1 MLVSVTNTDSW
12 PRVHPLVRRR
22 QRHLVQAAACILTAG
37 IALGML
43 TYAVERRHATPTL
56 EELMPG
62 TGRAIRRQRALLYGE
77 KIADALAWLDYF
89 ERPEGKRALII
100 GIAVFGA
107 GICGYLAFR
116 ADDTR

>member
-1 MLVSVTNTDSW
+1 MAGVDSW

-22 QRHLVQAAACILTAG
+22 QRRLVQAAACILTTG

-43 TYAVERRHATPTL
+43 TYALDERRAAPTL

-62 TGRAIRRQRALLYGE
+62 SGRAMRRQRALLYGE

-100 GIAVFGA
+100 GIAAFGA

-116 ADDTR
+116 ADDSR

>member
-1 MLVSVTNTDSW
+1 MATPDSW

-22 QRHLVQAAACILTAG
+22 QQRLLKTAACILVAG
-37 IALGML
+37 IGLGML
-43 TYAVERRHATPTL
+43 THAIAQRNAGPTI

-62 TGRAIRRQRALLYGE
+62 SDSKIRRQRALLYGD

-100 GIAVFGA
+100 GTAAFCA
-107 GICGYLAFR
+107 ALCCYLAFR
-116 ADDTR
+116 ADDQR

>member
-1 MLVSVTNTDSW
+1 MAGVDSW

-22 QRHLVQAAACILTAG
+22 QRRLLKAAGCILTAG

-43 TYAVERRHATPTL
+43 TYAVEQRHAAPTL
-56 EELMPG
+56 DELMPG
-62 TGRAIRRQRALLYGE
+62 TGRAIQRQRALLYGE

-89 ERPEGKRALII
+89 ERPEGKRALMI
-100 GIAVFGA
+100 GMAAFGA

-116 ADDTR
+116 ADDSR

>member
-1 MLVSVTNTDSW
+1 MAGVDSW

-22 QRHLVQAAACILTAG
+22 QRRLVQAAACILTAG
-37 IALGML
+37 IALGMV
-43 TYAVERRHATPTL
+43 TYSFGQRHATPTL

-100 GIAVFGA
+100 GIAAFGA
-107 GICGYLAFR
+107 SVCCFLAVR
-116 ADDTR
+116 ADDRQ